1 MLLSSHYAID
11 SRLSEASRQHVSPA
25 SPKRYRRS
33 NRRRRRRRRRHGLLG
48 KSKYVHI

>member
-11 SRLSEASRQHVSPA
+11 SRLSEAPRQHVSPA
-25 SPKRYRRS
+25 SPKRCRRS
-33 NRRRRRRRRRHGLLG
+33 NRRRRRRRRHGLLG

>member
-11 SRLSEASRQHVSPA
+11 SRLSEAPRQHVSPA

>member
-25 SPKRYRRS
+25 SPNRYTVAPPRS
-33 NRRRRRRRRRHGLLG
+33 KFL
-48 KSKYVHI
+48 

>member
-33 NRRRRRRRRRHGLLG
+33 NRRRRRRHGLLG

>member
-1 MLLSSHYAID
+1 MLLSSHYAVD

-33 NRRRRRRRRRHGLLG
+33 NRRRRRRRRHGLLG